1 MHSPSS
7 FTQKAAITTNKIT
20 KKKKTNITQH
30 VSKFSSSYSTKL
42 FSILLLLL
50 QKQEKVRHIF
60 FTTFQY
66 YFYIINYKMHQWDHT
81 SQLLIS
87 AIIGVS
93 RTVGGLPLEH
103 PLDTIRTRWQANPT
117 NSNSTLQVVREI
129 YKSKGFLG
137 FYSGAI
143 PNTTRRAIKQT
154 YRWPMMLFFPN
165 FYRNHV
171 LSKHIQTQYP
181 RLPKI
186 LTGLSI
192 ANFEILVINPLERL
206 KVWLMTSP
214 TRVSLLDF
222 FRQQKNGPDIVRELF
237 RGTSAVFYRQNISW
251 VTFLYT
257 DELTKSKFREYKQ
270 SQDLSPIDLFIAGML
285 VGLVNTTAMMPFDYI
300 KTQKQKYYQNNQSMM
315 YIFRTTLKQEGIA
328 RFYVGWKVYL
338 VQYAIVAILTV
349 NVLDRLEQKFKNSNN
364 SKS

>member
-1 MHSPSS
+1 MD
-7 FTQKAAITTNKIT
+7 
-20 KKKKTNITQH
+20 
-30 VSKFSSSYSTKL
+30 
-42 FSILLLLL
+42 
-50 QKQEKVRHIF
+50 
-60 FTTFQY
+60 
-66 YFYIINYKMHQWDHT
+66 QWDRS

-87 AIIGVS
+87 AIVGVS
-93 RTVGGLPLEH
+93 RTIGGLPLEH

-117 NSNSTLQVVREI
+117 QSRNALQVTREI
-129 YKSKGFLG
+129 YTSKGFLG

-143 PNTTRRAIKQT
+143 PNTTRRAVKQT

-165 FYRNHV
+165 FYRDHV
-171 LSKHIQTQYP
+171 LSARIQQNYP

-214 TRVSLLDF
+214 TRLSLLEF
-222 FRQQKNGPDIVRELF
+222 FRQRTDGRDIIRELY
-237 RGTSAVFYRQNISW
+237 RGTSAIFFRQNVSW

-257 DELTKSKFREYKQ
+257 DELTKTKVREYKQ
-270 SQDLSPIDLFIAGML
+270 SQDLTHIDLFAAGMI
-285 VGLVNTTAMMPFDYI
+285 VGLVNTAAMMPFDYV
-300 KTQKQKYYQNNQSMM
+300 KTQKQKFFQNNQSMM
-315 YIFRTTLKQEGIA
+315 DIFKTTLKQDGIA

-349 NVLDRLEQKFKNSNN
+349 NVLDQLEQKFKKSTT

>member
-1 MHSPSS
+1 M
-7 FTQKAAITTNKIT
+7 K
-20 KKKKTNITQH
+20 
-30 VSKFSSSYSTKL
+30 
-42 FSILLLLL
+42 
-50 QKQEKVRHIF
+50 
-60 FTTFQY
+60 
-66 YFYIINYKMHQWDHT
+66 QWDRS

-87 AIIGVS
+87 ALVGAS
-93 RTVGGLPLEH
+93 RTLGGLPFEH

-117 NSNSTLQVVREI
+117 YSHNALLVAREL

-154 YRWPMMLFFPN
+154 YRWPMMLFFPS
-165 FYRNHV
+165 FYRNYV
-171 LSKHIQTQYP
+171 LPDRIQQQYP

-186 LTGLSI
+186 LTGMSI

-214 TRVSLLDF
+214 TRISVLEF
-222 FRQQKNGPDIVRELF
+222 FRRCADGRDIARELY
-237 RGTSAVFYRQNISW
+237 RGISAAFYRQNISW

-257 DELTKSKFREYKQ
+257 DELTKTKLREYRQ
-270 SQDLSPIDLFIAGML
+270 SENLTHFDLFAAGMI
-285 VGLVNTTAMMPFDYI
+285 VGLVNTGAMMPFDYV
-300 KTQKQKYYQNNQSMM
+300 KTQKQKFFQNNQSMM
-315 YIFRTTLKQEGIA
+315 DIFKKTLKTEGIG

-349 NVLDRLEQKFKNSNN
+349 NVLEKLEQRFKSSSDQNS
-364 SKS
+364 